1 MDSPPSRRRVK
12 LRGKKKLQ
20 ELEVKVEEEERVRAE
35 RASVLADDGRTRTDG
50 VNDGRKERT
59 NGRGS
64 LRPRSRSL
72 PPVFFRERISSF
84 PFHQRSDLSR
94 TDRVTDPIENRLNA
108 DQPAASAINR
118 SVCHMSSSSEVWRL
132 RRRRRRRMSHSFS
145 FVVHRRGGEVHFIQ
159 ATRRRRT
166 SASDGEG
173 LRT

>member
-72 PPVFFRERISSF
+72 PPVFFSRKNFLLPF
-84 PFHQRSDLSR
+84 P
-94 TDRVTDPIENRLNA
+94 PKK
-108 DQPAASAINR
+108 
-118 SVCHMSSSSEVWRL
+118 
-132 RRRRRRRMSHSFS
+132 
-145 FVVHRRGGEVHFIQ
+145 
-159 ATRRRRT
+159 
-166 SASDGEG
+166 
-173 LRT
+173 

>member
-1 MDSPPSRRRVK
+1 MT
-12 LRGKKKLQ
+12 G
-20 ELEVKVEEEERVRAE
+20 
-35 RASVLADDGRTRTDG
+35 GR
-50 VNDGRKERT
+50 NERT
-59 NGRGS
+59 EEAPSGRG
-64 LRPRSRSL
+64 RGRCRRC
-72 PPVFFRERISSF
+72 FFRERISSF

-108 DQPAASAINR
+108 DQPVSGVVDKSQRVSHVFKFRSMAVAAAAAATHVPFS
-118 SVCHMSSSSEVWRL
+118 L
-132 RRRRRRRMSHSFS
+132 S